1 MKQKDTE
8 GGTTITGTITTTGK
22 VGFLLLLVCSL
33 PPLGG
38 TGACYSHIIRVA
50 NMDVMPFQY

>member
-22 VGFLLLLVCSL
+22 VGFLLLSL
-33 PPLGG
+33 GTVSWFFFPLLLKD
-38 TGACYSHIIRVA
+38 YYINR
-50 NMDVMPFQY
+50 